1 MQVAQKIFKGDA
13 IKITDQGERLLGS
26 VIGTDS
32 FREQYIKNKVESWVI
47 NHSQNKH
54 KMTLKQHTQH
64 SPKVYLPDGPF
75 SKKQCLMRVNYM
87 NHLKMPSEI
96 N

>member
-1 MQVAQKIFKGDA
+1 MQTAQIFKDDG

-26 VIGTDS
+26 VLGTES
-32 FREQYIKNKVESWVI
+32 FREQYVKNKVESWVI
-47 NHSQNKH
+47 KTFNHSQGMH

-64 SPKVYLPDGPF
+64 SPKVYPPDGP
-75 SKKQCLMRVNYM
+75 KEQCLMRVNYW